1 MRFPETNSRGWLILK
16 TLRRQPMT
24 IWQGIEQHGEFETL
38 AKPNG
43 VGYDKVLELYCELV
57 ERGCLVRTG
66 HKGIKY
72 RLSLAALHKLEKL
85 DAKPR
90 QTSVATPR
98 NRDIWK
104 EPTTPTAFRRSELT
118 GRYTQLN
125 FKLNF
130 KISRFRP

>member
-38 AKPNG
+38 AKPHG
-43 VGYDKVLELYCELV
+43 VGYAKVLKLYGELV
-57 ERGCLVRTG
+57 ERGCLVRE
-66 HKGIKY
+66 GIKY

-85 DAKPR
+85 DAKPL

-104 EPTTPTAFRRSELT
+104 EPTTPTAFHRNELT

-125 FKLNF
+125 FKLNP